1 MSQPASGPSWLEGLG
16 FAIIDQPG
24 GGGASGGGAAPSGQG
39 FAMSTDE
46 ARSMLTI
53 AKRLRDKYQ
62 GMLPTA
68 EGLTRLTSPADEPGS
83 NSYNKLL
90 VDAGP
95 PPGAFAAGADQV
107 KQEYAYADELVARLE
122 QALGITEASDEQAG
136 SDVKNATSGDEGKG
150 FAG

>member
-1 MSQPASGPSWLEGLG
+1 
-16 FAIIDQPG
+16 
-24 GGGASGGGAAPSGQG
+24 
-39 FAMSTDE
+39 MSTDE